1 MATYEELYGKRVKE
15 FDSDPT
21 LESSYEG
28 QVWYDKAT
36 GVLKS
41 VVTIEG
47 WSSSGP
53 LSLARNDLAGAGTQT
68 AGLAFG
74 GQQPPTVYA
83 TTEEYNGVGW
93 SNGGDLGTATK
104 GGGGAGTQTAG
115 LAFGGNYPVTD
126 ATQEYDGSSWTAGG
140 GMGTGRYAL
149 GGVGTQTAGLAFGGR
164 AQTANTNATEEYNG
178 SSWTAGGNMA
188 RTGDTLIRLAGA
200 GLQTA
205 ALGFG
210 GLTTNLTEE
219 YDGSSWTSG
228 GAMNTARWSLGGC
241 GIQTSA
247 LAFGGSTTPDS
258 AQTKT
263 EKYDGTSWTET
274 SDLSTGRWEI
284 GGGVGTQSA
293 SLAHGGYNGTASVAL
308 TEEFTQSINT
318 ITAAAWASGGTY
330 PYAAAN
336 LVSLGPATG
345 MLSCGGNNSGPTKQ
359 TTVTLYNGTSYS
371 SETAMPVAA
380 NGMGQGKGGTETA
393 GLIFGGST
401 PGGNTTA
408 TILYNGS
415 SWTSGGAL
423 STARRNLGG
432 LGISTAAL
440 AFGGQEPSYSTA
452 TEEYGGS
459 SWTAGG
465 ALPAARRNATGVG
478 SQTAGLV
485 LAGQSPPG
493 AGVNTSFTYNG
504 TSYSGGPTM
513 INSRSDGAASGP
525 NSSNTSALVYG
536 GTTGSPNYTV
546 ILTAE
551 TYDGSSFSTAP
562 NLSTG
567 RDGQGSGASAT
578 EGVQVAGYVPSDS
591 YLSATEQF
599 TPESTAVTASTLTSS

>member
-1 MATYEELYGKRVKE
+1 MATYEEIYGKRVKE

-28 QVWYDKAT
+28 QVWYDKSSGT
-36 GVLKS
+36 LRS
-41 VVTIEG
+41 VVSFG
-47 WSSSGP
+47 AWRSGGNLTVP
-53 LSLARNDLAGAGTQT
+53 RSLGGISGGTQTTSLAYAGYLGIPGNSNSTEEYNGTGWGSGGNVNTARRGGAGLGIQTAALLAGGYSTSPTTFVEEYNGSSWSEVTNTPADMGAGAGTQT
-68 AGLAFG
+68 AALTFSG
-74 GQQPPTVYA
+74 
-83 TTEEYNGVGW
+83 TTALY
-93 SNGGDLGTATK
+93 
-104 GGGGAGTQTAG
+104 
-115 LAFGGNYPVTD
+115 
-126 ATQEYDGSSWTAGG
+126 YDGTNWTSSTALPTA
-140 GMGTGRYAL
+140 MTG
-149 GGVGTQTAGLAFGGR
+149 
-164 AQTANTNATEEYNG
+164 AT
-178 SSWTAGGNMA
+178 
-188 RTGDTLIRLAGA
+188 

-205 ALGFG
+205 ALAVIPPPSG
-210 GLTTNLTEE
+210 TTTLEW
-219 YDGSSWTSG
+219 DGSSWTTG
-228 GAMNTARWSLGGC
+228 GSYNTARPSGLGGMTS

-247 LAFGGSTTPDS
+247 ITAGGP
-258 AQTKT
+258 APGIGGIT
-263 EKYDGTSWTET
+263 EQYDGTSWAT
-274 SDLSTGRWEI
+274 SS
-284 GGGVGTQSA
+284 GTQGTPRNSYMTSA
-293 SLAHGGYNGTASVAL
+293 ANNTAALIAGGSPYTTA

-318 ITAAAWASGGTY
+318 ITAAAWSSGGTY

-546 ILTAE
+546 ILPAE

-562 NLSTG
+562 SLSTG